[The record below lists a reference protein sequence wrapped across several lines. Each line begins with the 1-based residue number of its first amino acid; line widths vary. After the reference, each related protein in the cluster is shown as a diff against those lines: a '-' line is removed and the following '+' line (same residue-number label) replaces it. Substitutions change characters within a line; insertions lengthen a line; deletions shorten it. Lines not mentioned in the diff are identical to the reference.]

1 MLKLIGLGLSA
12 DLITLGGLLGLLEC
26 KRILID
32 VYTSIWFPNIEL
44 LIETLRKLG
53 KDVIAADRGSL
64 EGKSIDVLAELSVR
78 DEVCI
83 AVIGDPM
90 IATTHSSL
98 VVEALRRGAEV
109 EIIPSTT
116 ILSAAISFSC
126 LQAYKFGKSVTLV
139 RPREGIVFEYPL
151 HVIEENRKRNLHT
164 ILLLDL
170 DVFQGYYM
178 TPSEAAR
185 LLLEIQKRIGRKVV
199 NEDDDVIVLGAIGSE
214 HMSIEVK
221 SLYVLAQEKDNKYRA
236 PPYTIVI
243 PSKNLH
249 PLEEECLE
257 LVKRGKMYFRVRITV
272 DKLREILKVL
282 NTVKSRESN

>member
-12 DLITLGGLLGLLEC
+12 DLMTLGSLLGLLEC

-32 VYTSIWFPNIEL
+32 VYTSMWFPNIEL
-44 LIETLRKLG
+44 FIEMLRKLG
-53 KDVIAADRGSL
+53 KEVIAADRSSL

-98 VVEALRRGAEV
+98 VVEALKRGAEV

-116 ILSAAISFSC
+116 IFSAAISFSC
-126 LQAYKFGKSVTLV
+126 LQAYRFGKSVTLV
-139 RPREGIVFEYPL
+139 RPREGIVFEYPI
-151 HVIEENRKRNLHT
+151 HVIEENRERDLHT

-170 DVFQGYYM
+170 DVSQGYYM

-185 LLLEIQKRIGRKVV
+185 LLLEIQKRVGRKAVDD
-199 NEDDDVIVLGAIGSE
+199 DDDVIVLGAVGSE
-214 HMSIEVK
+214 RMSIEVK
-221 SLYVLAQEKDNKYRA
+221 SLYALAQERDEKYKN

-243 PSKNLH
+243 PSRKLH

-257 LVKRGKMYFRVRITV
+257 LMKRGKLYFRTRISADRLFEV
-272 DKLREILKVL
+272 LKML
-282 NTVKSRESN
+282 NTVKSRGTG